1 MTDFPN
7 KLSFLSDDTEAKLVN
22 ETKPSKERTAN
33 YVYTKASCNL
43 GKEFTMSLE
52 QIKRLKDSKL
62 IVCNEYL

>member
-7 KLSFLSDDTEAKLVN
+7 KLSFLSDDCEAKLVN
-22 ETKPSKERTAN
+22 EIKPSKERAAN

-43 GKEFTMSLE
+43 GKEFVMSLE

-62 IVCNEYL
+62 IEIK

>member
-1 MTDFPN
+1 MTDFP
-7 KLSFLSDDTEAKLVN
+7 KIISFLSDDTDAKFVN
-22 ETKPSKERTAN
+22 EIKPSKERAAN

-43 GKEFTMSLE
+43 GKEFAMSLE